1 MAAGSRNCNC
11 FDAAP
16 TTAAR
21 LAVPASQGPAHAP
34 AAAGAIDIA
43 G

>member
-16 TTAAR
+16 TSAAR
-21 LAVPASQGPAHAP
+21 LAVPASQGSPHAP
-34 AAAGAIDIA
+34 AATGAIDIA

>member
-16 TTAAR
+16 TSAAR
-21 LAVPASQGPAHAP
+21 LVVPASQGSPHAP
-34 AAAGAIDIA
+34 AATGAIDIA

>member
-1 MAAGSRNCNC
+1 MAAGSRNRNC

-16 TTAAR
+16 TSATR
-21 LAVPASQGPAHAP
+21 LAVPASQGPSHAP
-34 AAAGAIDIA
+34 AATGAIDIA